1 MTTDIRTF
9 ADLDLEALFFLGVS
23 HGGPLL
29 KKVDALGYAWANT
42 LVLSTSSFMKV
53 DPSAAVTPMRP
64 DDKGA
69 PGRE

>member
-1 MTTDIRTF
+1 MTAEIMTF
-9 ADLDLEALFFLGVS
+9 ADLELEALFFLGVS

-53 DPSAAVTPMRP
+53 DPSAAVTPMRQA
-64 DDKGA
+64 DQGA
-69 PGRE
+69 P